1 MPEETPAVK
10 ARLID
15 EDRVYAVELRLS
27 GHFQP
32 IDGRFHWGGRM
43 SAGPEVVALLRSG
56 RRDVFLAGTA
66 GEAPVAARLVELD
79 PWGGI
84 RVTGIGPPPFVIDAS
99 DFVADASGFVA
110 DASGFVA
117 DASGATA
124 GLSPV
129 DGGVPGE

>member
-10 ARLID
+10 ASLVD
-15 EDRVYAVELRLS
+15 GDREYPVELRLS

-56 RRDVFLAGTA
+56 RRDLHLVGTP
-66 GEAPVAARLVELD
+66 GGAPVPVRLAELD

-84 RVTGIGPPPFVIDAS
+84 RVTGVGAPPFELGDA
-99 DFVADASGFVA
+99 
-110 DASGFVA
+110 
-117 DASGATA
+117 
-124 GLSPV
+124 
-129 DGGVPGE
+129 